1 MHRKKLILVALVCFT
16 GLRGYCQFVN
26 GIRAIVNDSLI
37 TDFQIRVVAE
47 NALDLL
53 RTRYAGRPEEFQK
66 QAQQTLQNALDQLV
80 ERRLVVHEF
89 ESSKYIIPEAVID
102 EALRA
107 RIREV
112 YGGDR
117 ATLIKTLQAQGL
129 TVERLR
135 QQIRD
140 QIVVSAM
147 VQKHVGSQIIVSPR
161 KIEQYY
167 EQNREKFRLQ
177 DRVKLRMIMLD
188 QSAEP
193 DPEARFQLALRLHAM
208 LLDGASFA
216 ELASKH
222 GAPST
227 RARGGEWGWAQRN
240 ELMLGLA
247 DIVFDL
253 APGGLSPVLG
263 YARDR
268 EGYWIWV
275 YGPEGKLQAL
285 RQYATGSG
293 ESSERMLSQ
302 YGPAEKPDSAP
313 LQPEIFY
320 ILYVEEKQPAGY
332 KPLSEVQPEIE
343 QTLLVEER
351 ARLQKRWIDK
361 LRAKAF
367 IRYF

>member
-1 MHRKKLILVALVCFT
+1 MHRKKFILVVLVCFSS
-16 GLRGYCQFVN
+16 LRGYCQFVN

-53 RTRYAGRPEEFQK
+53 RTRYAGRPDEFQ
-66 QAQQTLQNALDQLV
+66 QQVQQTLQNALDQLV
-80 ERRLVVHEF
+80 ERRLIVHEF

-117 ATLIKTLQAQGL
+117 ATLIKTLQSQGL

-147 VQKHVGSQIIVSPR
+147 VQKHVGSMVIVSPR

-177 DRVKLRMIMLD
+177 DRIKLRMIMLD
-188 QSAEP
+188 QSTEP
-193 DPEARFQLALRLHAM
+193 NPETRLQLALRLHSM
-208 LLDGASFA
+208 LRDGTAFA
-216 ELASKH
+216 ELASKY
-222 GAPST
+222 GTPST
-227 RARGGEWGWAQRN
+227 RARGGDWGWAQRN

-247 DIVFDL
+247 DVAFDL
-253 APGGLSPVLG
+253 APGNVSPVLG

-268 EGYWIWV
+268 DGYWLWI
-275 YGPEGKLQAL
+275 YAPDGKLQTL
-285 RQYATGSG
+285 RHYVTGSG
-293 ESSERMLSQ
+293 DTKEHLLSQ
-302 YGPAEKPDSAP
+302 YGPDDKPDQSP
-313 LQPEIFY
+313 VPPEIFY
-320 ILYVEEKQPAGY
+320 ILYVEAKQPAGY
-332 KPLSEVQPEIE
+332 KPLSEVQSEIE

-367 IRYF
+367 VRYF